1 MEEFLKKSL
10 NFKAVKGTNQFG
22 FGGISQG
29 QTFVVDDN
37 QKIFVKQNSDPV
49 VSSFF
54 RIFVESSKCI

>member
-10 NFKAVKGTNQFG
+10 NFKTVKGTNQFG

-37 QKIFVKQNSDPV
+37 RKIFVKQNSDSV
-49 VSSFF
+49 VSYKYTFLEF
-54 RIFVESSKCI
+54 LAREA

>member
-10 NFKAVKGTNQFG
+10 NFKTVKGTNQFG

-37 QKIFVKQNSDPV
+37 RKIFVKQNSDSV
-49 VSSFF
+49 VSYKYAYFL
-54 RIFVESSKCI
+54 